1 MRLAQSK
8 TLKYSPLPSFPGLPA
23 SSFRSLAVCKNGVQG
38 IKKLMAG
45 RLGMRL
51 LSLSD
56 PIPGFSHR
64 YEKLAEQE
72 ELGYQQQRRRL
83 YAEVQQ
89 EKDRLAEQSH
99 QQQAALEQTLREMRE
114 SAEREAEELKNE
126 HTRYVTAI

>member
-1 MRLAQSK
+1 MCER
-8 TLKYSPLPSFPGLPA
+8 TA
-23 SSFRSLAVCKNGVQG
+23 SDRN
-38 IKKLMAG
+38 
-45 RLGMRL
+45 LGGALERGYT
-51 LSLSD
+51 D

-114 SAEREAEELKNE
+114 SGEREAEELKNE
-126 HTRYVTAI
+126 HTRYGTAI